1 MYNIN
6 ISDVRSLV
14 ADILGTSVDLV
25 NDDSGPSTI
34 EQWDSLAHITIAAAV
49 EEKFGVN
56 IKMGDLVNIK
66 NFSQLMKIIQD
77 RCD

>member
-56 IKMGDLVNIK
+56 IEMGDLVNIK
-66 NFSQLMKIIQD
+66 NFSQLVKIIQD